1 MMAEYQMPVAKCFA
15 SQRAL
20 ERLAVCRAK
29 RGVGAQ
35 RPVDACAFRD
45 AEICLRSAMTWQLCA
60 HRGQDARRQVSRLQR
75 FGSGVFHLFQLQRH
89 ASAFAAGQQGQG
101 VAASAG
107 TKLGKVGGIIAFGA
121 GSWRQAVRPNTSF
134 KRTRNG
140 MAPGPRGRLV
150 YHRPRGPGAMPLRA
164 A

>member
-1 MMAEYQMPVAKCFA
+1 MMAEYQMRVAKCLA
-15 SQRAL
+15 SQCAL

-45 AEICLRSAMTWQLCA
+45 AEICLRSAMTWHICA
-60 HRGQDARRQVSRLQR
+60 DRSQDARRQVSRLRR
-75 FGSGVFHLFQLQRH
+75 FGSGVFHRTQPQRYG
-89 ASAFAAGQQGQG
+89 SAFATAQQGQG

-107 TKLGKVGGIIAFGA
+107 KILGKASGIIAFGA

-134 KRTRNG
+134 KRTVTGRPALALISFWAKAVLP
-140 MAPGPRGRLV
+140 AP
-150 YHRPRGPGAMPLRA
+150 A

>member
-1 MMAEYQMPVAKCFA
+1 MMAEYQMRVAKCLA

-35 RPVDACAFRD
+35 RPVDVRALRD
-45 AEICLRSAMTWQLCA
+45 AGVCPRSAMTWNLGA
-60 HRGQDARRQVSRLQR
+60 HCGQGARRQVSRLRR
-75 FGSGVFHLFQLQRH
+75 FGSGVFHRTQPQGYGSALATAQQR
-89 ASAFAAGQQGQG
+89 QG

-107 TKLGKVGGIIAFGA
+107 KILGKVGGIITFGA
-121 GSWRQAVRPNTSF
+121 GRWRSTVRPNTSF
-134 KRTRNG
+134 KRTVTGRPALALISFWAKAVLP
-140 MAPGPRGRLV
+140 AP
-150 YHRPRGPGAMPLRA
+150 A